1 MRRPSCAVAATLTA
15 LVVPAAA
22 SASHVRVSPTVLR
35 SDGRAHSIRVA
46 LAGRPAATGR
56 IVARLRRGRP
66 HGRSPPRL
74 RRGSRTVAT
83 ATATARRPLALRH
96 LRLLPGRYV
105 LVVRRGTRTLWRG
118 TVRVEPANL
127 LPHRGVGAGASLPA
141 HTRALVGDE
150 IDQDVNQQA

>member
-56 IVARLRRGRP
+56 IVARLRRG
-66 HGRSPPRL
+66 
-74 RRGSRTVAT
+74 SRTVAT
-83 ATATARRPLALRH
+83 ATGTARRPLALRH
-96 LRLLPGRYV
+96 LRLMPGRYV

-127 LPHRGVGAGASLPA
+127 LPHRGVASGASLPA
-141 HTRALVGDE
+141 HTRALVGD
-150 IDQDVNQQA
+150 